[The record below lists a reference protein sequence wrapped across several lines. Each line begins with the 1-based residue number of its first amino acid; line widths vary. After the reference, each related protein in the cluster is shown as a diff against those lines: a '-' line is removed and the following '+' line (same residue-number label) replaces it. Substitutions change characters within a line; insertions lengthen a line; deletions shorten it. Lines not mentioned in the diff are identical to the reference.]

1 MTWAPRNKS
10 EDEDEDDGDGERKDE
25 RTDKNMDNSE
35 ASAEDEGISLHV
47 DALTDHSCSVES
59 DGEKVTCR
67 TGDLVC
73 DSGAEIQDK
82 CEATDLGEE
91 RQRGASP
98 KPVTSS
104 PLTGVEAPLLTHH
117 HRENSTN
124 KTCLDGQNQTVKPKL
139 WSLAEI
145 ATSDPKQQNCPPG
158 VGLLTSSAPGASP
171 AGAVYPATS
180 ILGRPLYYTSPFYS
194 NYTNYGNFSPLQGQ
208 GILRYNSA
216 AEGLLHKQTG
226 EPLIKT
232 NPNQTEAHFRASN
245 AESKKDPSEVFTVRS
260 QSYLSS

>member
-1 MTWAPRNKS
+1 MFYLS
-10 EDEDEDDGDGERKDE
+10 
-25 RTDKNMDNSE
+25 S
-35 ASAEDEGISLHV
+35 GISLHV
-47 DALTDHSCSVES
+47 DTLTDHSCSVES

-67 TGDLVC
+67 NGDLVC
-73 DSGAEIQDK
+73 DSGPDTKDK
-82 CEATDLGEE
+82 CDGSDLDTSLEE
-91 RQRGASP
+91 RQRGPSP

-117 HRENSTN
+117 HREDARNNSN
-124 KTCLDGQNQTVKPKL
+124 KTCMDSQNQTVKPKL

-145 ATSDPKQQNCPPG
+145 ATSDPKQQQQHLGQNCPPG
-158 VGLLTSSAPGASP
+158 VGLLTSTAPSASP

-216 AEGLLHKQTG
+216 GERLLHKQSDD
-226 EPLIKT
+226 PLLKT
-232 NPNQTEAHFRASN
+232 NPNQTEQHFRASN
-245 AESKKDPSEVFTVRS
+245 AESKKGA
-260 QSYLSS
+260 